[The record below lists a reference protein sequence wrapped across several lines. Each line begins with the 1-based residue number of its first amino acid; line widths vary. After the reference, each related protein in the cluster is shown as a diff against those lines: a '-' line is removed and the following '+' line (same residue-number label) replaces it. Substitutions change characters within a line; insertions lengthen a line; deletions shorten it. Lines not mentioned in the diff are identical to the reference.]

1 MSVPVTRPTVL
12 ASAHPPA
19 PTSGAAPDRLTQ
31 LTLLLLS
38 TLTIMS
44 GATIA
49 PALPAMQAHF
59 ADVPNAAFLVKLSL
73 TIVGLAIALTA
84 PLSGVLADR
93 YGRRPVL
100 LVSLVLYALGGGVGL
115 IADSIGSLLAGRI
128 VLGLAVAGTMTA
140 AGALVNDLFS
150 GPARGKFLSQ
160 QAAFGNFGG
169 AVLMPLGG
177 LLAAASWRAPFAL
190 YLISLLLIPLT
201 LRLAG
206 GLPAPLPTDSAQDT
220 RPRWASIGVI
230 YALSVGYMIV
240 FYLMPTQG
248 PFLLGTL
255 GAAPAVTGLL
265 LGAFTLVA
273 AITSLVY
280 SRFTGRFN
288 SQRAA
293 ALGLGLLAAGW
304 LTVSGAASPAG
315 ALLGLILGG
324 LGGGLVFPNLYTW
337 LADLTPPA
345 WRGRVTAGMSSAIFL
360 GQFLSPVLLTSQ
372 PAHEGLIFR
381 VGALLAAVMSAAL
394 VAFSLRRAPPASTG

>member
-1 MSVPVTRPTVL
+1 MSAPRSVPFTTPPPSPT
-12 ASAHPPA
+12 AEQ
-19 PTSGAAPDRLTQ
+19 APDRLTQ
-31 LTLLLLS
+31 VTLLLLS

-59 ADVPNAAFLVKLSL
+59 ADAPNAAFLVKLSL

-201 LRLAG
+201 LRLRG
-206 GLPAPLPTDSAQDT
+206 GLPAPLTGGADLTA
-220 RPRWASIGVI
+220 RPHWGRIGLI

-273 AITSLVY
+273 ALTSLAY
-280 SRFTGRFN
+280 SRFTGRFHP
-288 SQRAA
+288 QRAA

-372 PAHEGLIFR
+372 PGHEGLIFR
-381 VGALLAAVMSAAL
+381 VGALLAGLLGAAL
-394 VAFSLRRAPPASTG
+394 LAFSLRRAPPARTG

>member
-1 MSVPVTRPTVL
+1 MSAPRSVPLTSPPPSPT
-12 ASAHPPA
+12 A
-19 PTSGAAPDRLTQ
+19 GQAPDRLTQ

-59 ADVPNAAFLVKLSL
+59 ADAPNAAFLVKLSL

-201 LRLAG
+201 LRLRG
-206 GLPAPLPTDSAQDT
+206 GLPAPLTGGADLTA
-220 RPRWASIGVI
+220 RPHWGRIGLI

-273 AITSLVY
+273 ALTSLAY
-280 SRFTGRFN
+280 SRFTGRFQP
-288 SQRAA
+288 QRVA
-293 ALGLGLLAAGW
+293 ALGLGLLGAGW

-372 PAHEGLIFR
+372 PGHEGLIFR
-381 VGALLAAVMSAAL
+381 VGALLAGLLGAAL
-394 VAFSLRRAPPASTG
+394 LAFSLRRAPPARTG

>member
-1 MSVPVTRPTVL
+1 M
-12 ASAHPPA
+12 
-19 PTSGAAPDRLTQ
+19 
-31 LTLLLLS
+31 
-38 TLTIMS
+38 
-44 GATIA
+44 
-49 PALPAMQAHF
+49 
-59 ADVPNAAFLVKLSL
+59 
-73 TIVGLAIALTA
+73 
-84 PLSGVLADR
+84 
-93 YGRRPVL
+93 L
-100 LVSLVLYALGGGVGL
+100 LVSLVMYALGAGVGL

-201 LRLAG
+201 LRLHG
-206 GLPAPLPTDSAQDT
+206 GLPAPLTGGADLTA
-220 RPRWASIGVI
+220 RPHWGRIGLI

-273 AITSLVY
+273 ALTTLAY
-280 SRFTGRFN
+280 SALH
-288 SQRAA
+288 RA
-293 ALGLGLLAAGW
+293 LSPAAG
-304 LTVSGAASPAG
+304 SGAGPGPAG
-315 ALLGLILGG
+315 RRVADRLGRGQSRRG
-324 LGGGLVFPNLYTW
+324 AAGPDPGWAGRRAGVPEPVH
-337 LADLTPPA
+337 LAGRPDPPRVA
-345 WRGRVTAGMSSAIFL
+345 RPGHGRHEQRHLPGAVPVS
-360 GQFLSPVLLTSQ
+360 VLLTSQ
-372 PAHEGLIFR
+372 PGHEGLIFR
-381 VGALLAAVMSAAL
+381 VGALLAGLLGAAL
-394 VAFSLRRAPPASTG
+394 LAFSLRRTSAPAEGRVPGACAGQSRRRPNVTAPGVRPSSVNPRCR

>member
-1 MSVPVTRPTVL
+1 MSAPRSVPLTSPPPSPT
-12 ASAHPPA
+12 A
-19 PTSGAAPDRLTQ
+19 GQAPDRLTQ

-59 ADVPNAAFLVKLSL
+59 ADAPNAAFLVKLSL

-150 GPARGKFLSQ
+150 GPARGRFLSQ

-201 LRLAG
+201 LRLRG
-206 GLPAPLPTDSAQDT
+206 GLPAPATGGADPAV
-220 RPRWASIGVI
+220 RPHWGRIGVI

-273 AITSLVY
+273 ALTSLAY
-280 SRFTGRFN
+280 SRFTGRFQP
-288 SQRAA
+288 QRVA
-293 ALGLGLLAAGW
+293 ALGLGLLGAGW

-372 PAHEGLIFR
+372 PGHEGLIFR
-381 VGALLAAVMSAAL
+381 VGALLAGLLGAAL
-394 VAFSLRRAPPASTG
+394 LAFSLRRAPPARTG